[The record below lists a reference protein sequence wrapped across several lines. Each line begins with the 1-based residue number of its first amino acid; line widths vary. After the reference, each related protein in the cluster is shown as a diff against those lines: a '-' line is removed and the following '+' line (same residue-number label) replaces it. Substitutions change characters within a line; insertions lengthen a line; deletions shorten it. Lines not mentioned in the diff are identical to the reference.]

1 MLGAGRIRRLN
12 SLTSLPYLA
21 TYSDNENS
29 FGLPPFGSTLSY
41 AALGLL
47 TRFRIS
53 LGGIL
58 FACAAPLSGIA
69 VHASEPVAIDEIQVT
84 ATRRATSTASIST
97 GVSVVREQ
105 RFELESLVT
114 DAVAGQ
120 IGTFVQETTPGQGA
134 IIIRG
139 MKGSEVLHLV
149 DSVRLNNAIFRNAP
163 TQYVALVDP
172 RIVER
177 AEIVRGSVSSL
188 YGSDAMGGAAN
199 FITHKPQ
206 ITTSGKS
213 FRSDLYMFGSTADL
227 AKGISIGI
235 EASNETLAGLA
246 RISSF
251 DSGNRRTGSGER
263 TPFTAYGYD
272 AARLALSAAP
282 SEGQSWL
289 IDLQYLQQ
297 PEIFRVDELVPGY
310 GQTVPESSEFSF
322 KPNERAFAHVSYQAL
337 RGWGTADWKVD
348 LGWQRIVDDRTIR
361 GYESRV
367 RKLERNSSDLISI
380 NVEAIKQVANN
391 TWVFGLTKQ
400 HDTVRSFRDEMN
412 IVSGAETSVAS
423 RFPDDATIGQSAA
436 YARLQRPIGARSEF
450 SLGVRFSAVDID
462 VPDTLVTEASS
473 INITDLT
480 GDIGWTYSI
489 TDSWSLVANLGRGF
503 RAPNIFDLGTFG
515 ERPGNRFNIPNEQL
529 AAETV
534 LHADAGI
541 RHLGSTWSG
550 ELRIYSLQYKDKIE
564 SIATGDV
571 TPDGRQVTQSQNLAS
586 VDVKGTEFS
595 SQVLLTDNLELGA
608 VVNFAW
614 GESRL
619 VTEAATPADR
629 IPPINGRIEL
639 DWRINERW
647 RISPNLLFAA
657 KQDRLSP
664 RDENDPRIDPNGTSG
679 WITVNAILNYSTN
692 ERISLNFAVHNIF
705 DQQYR
710 VHGSGIDARGIDL
723 SASATLRWD

>member
-1 MLGAGRIRRLN
+1 
-12 SLTSLPYLA
+12 
-21 TYSDNENS
+21 
-29 FGLPPFGSTLSY
+29 LSY
-41 AALGLL
+41 AVFGIL
-47 TRFRIS
+47 TRSRFS
-53 LGGIL
+53 LSGIL
-58 FACAAPLSGIA
+58 LAGAAPLIGIT
-69 VHASEPVAIDEIQVT
+69 VHASEPVTIDEIQVT
-84 ATRRATSTASIST
+84 ATRRATSTASISI
-97 GVSVVREQ
+97 GVTVVHEERL
-105 RFELESLVT
+105 ELESLVT

-120 IGTFVQETTPGQGA
+120 IGIFVQETTPGQGA

-199 FITHKPQ
+199 LITRKPQ
-206 ITTSGKS
+206 VSTSGRS
-213 FRSDLYMFGSTADL
+213 FRSNLYLFGNTADL
-227 AKGISIGI
+227 AKGISVGV
-235 EASNETLAGLA
+235 EANNKTLAGLA
-246 RISSF
+246 RISRF
-251 DSGNRRTGSGER
+251 DSGNRRTGGGER
-263 TPFTAYGYD
+263 SPFTAYGYA
-272 AARLALSAAP
+272 AARLALSASP
-282 SEGQSWL
+282 SENHSWL
-289 IDLQYLQQ
+289 FDLQYLQQ
-297 PEIFRVDELVPGY
+297 PETFRVDELVPGF

-322 KPNERAFAHVSYQAL
+322 KPNERVFAHISYTAL
-337 RGWGTADWKVD
+337 RGWWTADWTVD

-361 GYESRV
+361 AYEARV

-380 NVEAIKQVANN
+380 NVEAIKQVANSA
-391 TWVFGLTKQ
+391 WIFGLTNQ
-400 HDTVRSFRDEMN
+400 YDTVRSFRDETD
-412 IVSGAETSVAS
+412 IVSGEETSVAS

-436 YARLQRPIGARSEF
+436 YVRLQQPLGARSEF
-450 SLGVRFSAVDID
+450 SVGARFSAVDID

-480 GDIGWTYSI
+480 GDIGWVYSL

-541 RHLGSTWSG
+541 RHLSSTWSG
-550 ELRIYSLQYKDKIE
+550 ELRIYSLRYKNKIE
-564 SIATGDV
+564 SIATGNL

-586 VDVKGTEFS
+586 VDVKGLEFS
-595 SQVLLTDNLELGA
+595 SQVLLTENLELGA
-608 VVNFAW
+608 VVNFAR

-619 VTEAATPADR
+619 LAEAATPADR
-629 IPPINGRIEL
+629 IPPLNGRVGL
-639 DWRINERW
+639 DWRVNERW
-647 RISPNLLFAA
+647 RFNPYLLFAA

-679 WITVNAILNYSTN
+679 WITVNADLNYSSD

-723 SASATLRWD
+723 SASVTLRWY

>member
-1 MLGAGRIRRLN
+1 ML
-12 SLTSLPYLA
+12 
-21 TYSDNENS
+21 
-29 FGLPPFGSTLSY
+29 Y
-41 AALGLL
+41 AAFGIL
-47 TRFRIS
+47 TRPRFLLRE
-53 LGGIL
+53 IL
-58 FACAAPLSGIA
+58 RVFAALLIGTTA
-69 VHASEPVAIDEIQVT
+69 HANEPVAIDEIQVT
-84 ATRRATSTASIST
+84 ATRKATSTASIST
-97 GVSVVREQ
+97 GVTVVHEERL
-105 RFELESLVT
+105 ELESLVT
-114 DAVAGQ
+114 DAIAGQ

-188 YGSDAMGGAAN
+188 YGSDAMGGTAN
-199 FITHKPQ
+199 LITRKPQ
-206 ITTSGKS
+206 ITPSGRS
-213 FRSDLYMFGSTADL
+213 FRSNLYLFGNTADL
-227 AKGISIGI
+227 AKGISVGV
-235 EASNETLAGLA
+235 EASNEKVAGLA

-272 AARLALSAAP
+272 AARLALSASP
-282 SEGQSWL
+282 GEDHSWL

-297 PEIFRVDELVPGY
+297 PETYRVDELVPGY
-310 GQTVPESSEFSF
+310 GQTFPESSEFSF
-322 KPNERAFAHVSYQAL
+322 KPNERAFAHVSYEAL
-337 RGWGTADWKVD
+337 RGWWTADWTVD

-380 NVEAIKQVANN
+380 NVEAIKQVANSI
-391 TWVFGLTKQ
+391 WVFGLTKQ
-400 HDTVRSFRDEMN
+400 HDTVRSFRDETD
-412 IVSGAETSVAS
+412 IVSGEETSVVS

-436 YARLQRPIGARSEF
+436 YARLQQSIGARSEF
-450 SLGVRFSAVDID
+450 SVGARFSAVDID
-462 VPDTLVTEASS
+462 VPDTLVTDGSS

-480 GDIGWTYSI
+480 GDIGWTYSL
-489 TDSWSLVANLGRGF
+489 TDNWALVANMGRGF
-503 RAPNIFDLGTFG
+503 RAPNVFDLGTFG

-534 LHADAGI
+534 LHTDVGI
-541 RHLGSTWSG
+541 RHLSSTWSG
-550 ELRIYSLQYKDKIE
+550 ELRIYSLRYKDKIE
-564 SIATGDV
+564 SIATGDL

-586 VDVKGTEFS
+586 VDAKGVEFS
-595 SQVLLTDNLELGA
+595 SQVLLTENLELGA
-608 VVNFAW
+608 VVNFAR
-614 GESRL
+614 GESQL
-619 VTEAATPADR
+619 LTEAATPADR
-629 IPPINGRIEL
+629 IPPINGRMGL
-639 DWRINERW
+639 DWHVRERW
-647 RISPNLLFAA
+647 LFNPYLLFAA

-664 RDENDPRIDPNGTSG
+664 RDENDPRINPNGTSA
-679 WITVNAILNYSTN
+679 WITVNANFNYSAD

-723 SASATLRWD
+723 SASVTLRWN